1 MAVLSD
7 RIKDLV
13 AGVNVL
19 AVQVHN
25 QSLSSSDFLFL
36 PELSATFAP

>member
-1 MAVLSD
+1 MA
-7 RIKDLV
+7 DLV

-25 QSLSSSDFLFL
+25 QSLSSSDFIFI
-36 PELSATFAP
+36 PELFVAVAP